1 MYVNLAIDTKS
12 RYMDSLY
19 TYAAPDDTAVGD
31 VFIVPFNKNNRE
43 RLGYVFE
50 TNVEPVCDE
59 SQIKSVARRVEEYSL
74 NTEMMKT
81 IAWMRTR
88 YGIKYIDAIHCFIPP
103 GKPAKPGR
111 EKRPYKDMVPEE
123 QNIDRLTDEQNL
135 AVAEINAAMDQ
146 LAAKCN
152 TTDSREQNSDSQM
165 PESIQDPAAVQGRMP
180 AAVQEQEAERD
191 SAGSVEP
198 ANQYFLL
205 KGVTS
210 SGKTEVYMRAI
221 EHALEFGR
229 TAIMLVPEIALT
241 KQVIERFAGRFGRE
255 QIAVLHSHLTQRE
268 RFDEW
273 MRLRR
278 GEARIAIGAR
288 IGVFA
293 PLDDIGV
300 IIMDEEHES
309 TYKSDQTP
317 KYETVDIAVKR
328 LMTAKGVLVL
338 GSATPSVVSYERAR
352 EGVYK
357 LIELKKRFN
366 ETLLPEVRIVDMR
379 EELKRGNRGIFSSAL
394 AEEMQA
400 TLEKGKQVIL
410 FMNRR
415 GYSTYVQCRDCG
427 EPLKCPE
434 CGITLVYHKNYR
446 AAGKYAAQVNGAGG
460 AADAGAERGAG
471 AAVCHY
477 CGRAYEVPSACPSCG
492 GRELR
497 YMGTGTEKVQEL
509 AQQMFPEAVVDRL
522 DLDTAKSTKEI
533 NRIIGDFSKKK
544 TDILVGTQLV
554 AKGLDFDSVGLV
566 GIISADVSL
575 NIPGYRSTERTYQLV
590 TQAAGRSGRG
600 EERGRV
606 IIQTFTPDNFA
617 LIAAKNSSY
626 EDFFEKEIKFRQMM
640 DYPPFTDLIAA
651 EFTSDDEQKA
661 IDAAE
666 ECRNYLI
673 RAGLP
678 AADRIF
684 APRLTEAFKGQE
696 GYRYHILIKSPKDAR
711 NKYIYYL
718 SKFGDKMVNSKR
730 GVAMTIDVN
739 PYSTF

>member
-19 TYAAPDDTAVGD
+19 TYNAPDGTNVGD
-31 VFIVPFNKNNRE
+31 VFRVPFNKNNKE

-50 TNVEPVCDE
+50 TDVTPECDVN
-59 SQIKSVARRVEEYSL
+59 QIKSVASKVEEYSL
-74 NTEMMKT
+74 NAEMMKT

-88 YGIKYIDAIHCFIPP
+88 YGIKYIDGIHCFIPP

-111 EKRPYKDMVPEE
+111 EKRPYGDMVPEE
-123 QNIDRLTDEQNL
+123 QNIDQLTDEQNL
-135 AVAEINAAMDQ
+135 AVSEIDAAMDK
-146 LAAKCN
+146 LAA
-152 TTDSREQNSDSQM
+152 
-165 PESIQDPAAVQGRMP
+165 AAGIKNAQ
-180 AAVQEQEAERD
+180 
-191 SAGSVEP
+191 AGSDAAMDKFATAAGIKNAP
-198 ANQYFLL
+198 ASQYFLL

-221 EHALEFGR
+221 EHALSLGR

-241 KQVIERFAGRFGRE
+241 KQVIERFAGRFGRD

-273 MRLRR
+273 MRLRQ
-278 GEARIAIGAR
+278 GEAKIAIGAR

-293 PLDDIGV
+293 PLDNIGV
-300 IIMDEEHES
+300 IILDEEHES

-328 LMTAKGVLVL
+328 LMSTHGVLIL
-338 GSATPSVVSYERAR
+338 GSATPSVISYERAR

-366 ETLLPEVRIVDMR
+366 ETLLPEVRIVDMKA
-379 EELKRGNRGIFSSAL
+379 ELRRGNRGIFSSAL
-394 AEEMQA
+394 AAEMET
-400 TLEKGKQVIL
+400 TLKKGEQVIL

-427 EPLKCPE
+427 ETLKCPE
-434 CGITLVYHKNYR
+434 CGITLVYHKN
-446 AAGKYAAQVNGAGG
+446 AGRSGH
-460 AADAGAERGAG
+460 G

-477 CGRAYEVPSACPSCG
+477 CGRSYDVPSECPECG

-497 YMGTGTEKVQEL
+497 YMGTGTEKVQET
-509 AQQMFPEAVVDRL
+509 AQKMFPDAVVDRL
-522 DLDTAKSTKEI
+522 DLDTAKNTKEI

-544 TDILVGTQLV
+544 TNILVGTQLV

-575 NIPGYRSTERTYQLV
+575 NIPDYRSTERTYQLV

-600 EERGRV
+600 QERGRV

-626 EDFFEKEIKFRQMM
+626 EDFFGTEIKFRQMM

-651 EFTSDDEQKA
+651 EFTSSDEQQA
-661 IDAAE
+661 IDAAD

-678 AADRIF
+678 GSDKIF
-684 APRLTEAFKGQE
+684 APRLTDSFKGE
-696 GYRYHILIKSPKDAR
+696 NGFRYHILIKSPKDAR

-718 SKFGDKMVNSKR
+718 TGFGDKMINSKR
-730 GVAMTIDVN
+730 GCAMTIDVN
-739 PYSTF
+739 PYSSF

>member
-19 TYAAPDDTAVGD
+19 TYAAPDDIRVGD
-31 VFIVPFNKNNRE
+31 VVMVPFNKNNRE

-50 TNVEPVCDE
+50 VDVTPACDVKR
-59 SQIKSVARRVEEYSL
+59 IKTILCKVDDYSL
-74 NTEMMKT
+74 NAEMMKT

-88 YGIKYIDAIHCFIPP
+88 YGIKYIDAVHCFIPP
-103 GKPAKPGR
+103 GKPTKPGR
-111 EKRPYKDMVPEE
+111 EKRPYGDMIPEE
-123 QNIDRLTDEQNL
+123 QNIDVLTDEQSA
-135 AVAEINAAMDQ
+135 AVSEIQTAMDQ
-146 LAAKCN
+146 LYAENALISAAKQPAQ
-152 TTDSREQNSDSQM
+152 TD
-165 PESIQDPAAVQGRMP
+165 
-180 AAVQEQEAERD
+180 
-191 SAGSVEP
+191 AGTEP
-198 ANQYFLL
+198 AQTSAETKPAQQFFLL

-210 SGKTEVYMRAI
+210 SGKTEVYMRVI
-221 EHALEFGR
+221 EHALEMGQS
-229 TAIMLVPEIALT
+229 AIMLVPEIALT

-255 QIAVLHSHLTQRE
+255 KIAVLHSHLTQRE

-273 MRLRR
+273 MRLRK
-278 GEARIAIGAR
+278 GEAKIAIGAR

-300 IIMDEEHES
+300 IILDEEHES

-328 LMTAKGVLVL
+328 LISTKGVLVL

-352 EGVYK
+352 EGLYK

-394 AEEMQA
+394 AEEMKA
-400 TLEKGKQVIL
+400 TLDKGEQVIL

-415 GYSTYVQCRDCG
+415 GYSTYIQCRDCG

-434 CGITLVYHKNYR
+434 CGITLVYHKNAT
-446 AAGKYAAQVNGAGG
+446 AAGRY
-460 AADAGAERGAG
+460 AG

-477 CGRAYEVPSACPSCG
+477 CGRRFPVPKVCPSCG

-509 AQQMFPEAVVDRL
+509 TQDLFSDAVVDRL
-522 DLDTAKSTKEI
+522 DLDTAKKTSEI

-544 TDILVGTQLV
+544 TNILVGTQLV
-554 AKGLDFDSVGLV
+554 AKGLDFDDVGLV

-575 NIPGYRSTERTYQLV
+575 NIPDYRSTERTYQLV

-600 EERGRV
+600 KERGRV
-606 IIQTFTPDNFA
+606 IIQTFEPDNFA
-617 LIAAKNSSY
+617 LTAAKNNSY
-626 EDFFEKEIKFRQMM
+626 EDFFGKEIKFRNLM
-640 DYPPFTDLIAA
+640 DYPPYTDLIAA
-651 EFTSDDEQKA
+651 EFTSDDEHKA
-661 IDAAE
+661 LECAE
-666 ECRNYLI
+666 ECRNYLMKT
-673 RAGLP
+673 GLP
-678 AADRIF
+678 GANKIF
-684 APRLTEAFKGQE
+684 APSQIENFKGE
-696 GYRYHILIKSPKDAR
+696 AGSTRYHILIKSPKEAR

-718 SKFGDKMVNSKR
+718 TYFGDKMETGKR
-730 GVAMTIDVN
+730 GCVLTIDVN
-739 PYSTF
+739 PYSSF

>member
-19 TYAAPDDTAVGD
+19 TYAAPDGTAVGD
-31 VFIVPFNKNNRE
+31 VFRVPFNKNNKE

-50 TNVEPVCDE
+50 TDVVPECDV
-59 SQIKSVARRVEEYSL
+59 SQIKEVTSKVEEYSL
-74 NTEMMKT
+74 NAEMMKT

-111 EKRPYKDMVPEE
+111 EKRPYRDMVPEE
-123 QNIDRLTDEQNL
+123 QNIDALTDEQSV
-135 AVAEINAAMDQ
+135 AVGEIRASMDALFGNDASEGIMAAGENE
-146 LAAKCN
+146 AASEN
-152 TTDSREQNSDSQM
+152 EAAG
-165 PESIQDPAAVQGRMP
+165 ESKAAGENE
-180 AAVQEQEAERD
+180 AAGENGASGD
-191 SAGSVEP
+191 AKPGT
-198 ANQYFLL
+198 ANQFFLL

-210 SGKTEVYMRAI
+210 SGKTEVYMQAI
-221 EHALEFGR
+221 EHALELGR

-255 QIAVLHSHLTQRE
+255 KIAVLHSHLTQRE

-273 MRLRR
+273 MRLRK
-278 GEARIAIGAR
+278 GEAKIAIGAR

-300 IIMDEEHES
+300 IILDEEHES

-328 LMTAKGVLVL
+328 LMSTKGVLIL
-338 GSATPSVVSYERAR
+338 GSATPSVVSYERAQ

-379 EELKRGNRGIFSSAL
+379 EELRHGNRGIFSDAL
-394 AEEMQA
+394 ASEIKT
-400 TLEKGKQVIL
+400 TLEKGEQVIL

-415 GYSTYVQCRDCG
+415 GYSTYVQCRECG

-446 AAGKYAAQVNGAGG
+446 AAGKYAASLTADG
-460 AADAGAERGAG
+460 AAEVQNGTVAKGNG

-477 CGRAYEVPSACPSCG
+477 CGRSYAVPSACPACG

-509 AQQMFPEAVVDRL
+509 AERLFPDAVVDRL

-544 TDILVGTQLV
+544 TNILVGTQLV
-554 AKGLDFDSVGLV
+554 AKGLDFDNVGLV

-575 NIPGYRSTERTYQLV
+575 NIPDYRSTERTYQLV

-606 IIQTFTPDNFA
+606 IIQTFTPENFA
-617 LIAAKNSSY
+617 LTAAKNSSY
-626 EDFFEKEIKFRQMM
+626 EDFFGTEIKFRQMM

-651 EFTSDDEQKA
+651 EFTSGDEQQA
-661 IDAAE
+661 QDAAD

-678 AADRIF
+678 GAEKIF
-684 APRLTEAFKGQE
+684 APRPTDNFKGE
-696 GYRYHILIKSPKDAR
+696 NGFRYHILIKSPKGVR

-718 SKFGDKMVNSKR
+718 TCFGDKMVTGKR
-730 GVAMTIDVN
+730 GCAMTIDVN

>member
-19 TYAAPDDTAVGD
+19 TYNAPDGTKVGD
-31 VFIVPFNKNNRE
+31 VFRVPFNKNNKE

-50 TNVEPVCDE
+50 TDVTPECDV
-59 SQIKSVARRVEEYSL
+59 SQIKSVASKVEEYSL
-74 NTEMMKT
+74 NAEMIKT

-88 YGIKYIDAIHCFIPP
+88 YGIKYIDGIHCFIPP

-111 EKRPYKDMVPEE
+111 EKRPYGDMVPEE
-123 QNIDRLTDEQNL
+123 QNIDQLTDEQNH
-135 AVAEINAAMDQ
+135 AVSEINAAMDT
-146 LAAKCN
+146 LAAAAGIKN
-152 TTDSREQNSDSQM
+152 A
-165 PESIQDPAAVQGRMP
+165 PA
-180 AAVQEQEAERD
+180 
-191 SAGSVEP
+191 S
-198 ANQYFLL
+198 QYFLL

-221 EHALEFGR
+221 EHALSLGR

-241 KQVIERFAGRFGRE
+241 KQVIERFAGRFGRN

-278 GEARIAIGAR
+278 GEAKIAIGAR

-293 PLDDIGV
+293 PLDNIGV
-300 IIMDEEHES
+300 IILDEEHES

-328 LMTAKGVLVL
+328 LMSTHGVLIL
-338 GSATPSVVSYERAR
+338 GSATPSVISYERAR

-366 ETLLPEVRIVDMR
+366 ETLLPEVRIVDMKA
-379 EELKRGNRGIFSSAL
+379 ELRRGNRGIFSSAL
-394 AEEMQA
+394 AAEMET
-400 TLEKGKQVIL
+400 TLEKGEQVIL

-427 EPLKCPE
+427 ETLKCPE
-434 CGITLVYHKNYR
+434 CGITLVYHKN
-446 AAGKYAAQVNGAGG
+446 AGRNGH
-460 AADAGAERGAG
+460 G

-477 CGRAYEVPSACPSCG
+477 CGRSYDVPSECPECG

-497 YMGTGTEKVQEL
+497 YMGTGTEKVQET
-509 AQQMFPEAVVDRL
+509 AQKMFPDAVVDRL
-522 DLDTAKSTKEI
+522 DLDTAKNTKEI

-544 TDILVGTQLV
+544 TNILVGTQLV

-575 NIPGYRSTERTYQLV
+575 NIPDYRSTERTYQLV

-600 EERGRV
+600 QERGRV

-626 EDFFEKEIKFRQMM
+626 EDFFGTEIKFRQMM

-651 EFTSDDEQKA
+651 EFTSSDEQQA
-661 IDAAE
+661 IDAAD

-678 AADRIF
+678 GSDKIF
-684 APRLTEAFKGQE
+684 APRLTDSFKGE
-696 GYRYHILIKSPKDAR
+696 NGFRYHILIKSPKDAR

-718 SKFGDKMVNSKR
+718 TGFGDKMINSKR
-730 GVAMTIDVN
+730 GCAMTIDVN
-739 PYSTF
+739 PYSSF

>member
-1 MYVNLAIDTKS
+1 MYVNVAVDTKS
-12 RYMDSLY
+12 RYMDSLFAY
-19 TYAAPDDTAVGD
+19 EAPDDTKVGD
-31 VFIVPFNKNNRE
+31 VVRVPFHKNNRE
-43 RLGYVFE
+43 RMGYVFE
-50 TNVEPVCDE
+50 TNVAPPCDVK
-59 SQIKSVARRVEEYSL
+59 QIKSVLGRVEEYSL
-74 NTEMMKT
+74 NAEMMKT

-88 YGIKYIDAIHCFIPP
+88 YGIKYIDGVHCFIPP

-111 EKRPYKDMVPEE
+111 EKRPYKDMEPEE
-123 QNIDRLTDEQNL
+123 QNIEALTDEQSY
-135 AVAEINAAMDQ
+135 AVNEIETAMDQ
-146 LAAKCN
+146 QAADIK
-152 TTDSREQNSDSQM
+152 TATENSAANSAA
-165 PESIQDPAAVQGRMP
+165 EKPAAARQQAQRF
-180 AAVQEQEAERD
+180 
-191 SAGSVEP
+191 
-198 ANQYFLL
+198 FLL

-210 SGKTEVYMRAI
+210 SGKTEVYMRVI
-221 EHALEFGR
+221 EHALELGQ

-255 QIAVLHSHLTQRE
+255 KIAVLHSHLTKRE

-273 MRLRR
+273 MRLRN

-293 PLDDIGV
+293 PLDNIGA

-328 LMTAKGVLVL
+328 LMSTKGVLVL
-338 GSATPSVVSYERAR
+338 GSATPSVVSYERAQ

-379 EELKRGNRGIFSSAL
+379 KELRNGNRGIFSSAL
-394 AEEMQA
+394 AEEIQA
-400 TLEKGKQVIL
+400 TLEKDEQVIL

-415 GYSTYVQCRDCG
+415 GYSTYIQCRDCG
-427 EPLKCPE
+427 EPLKCPS
-434 CGITLVYHKNYR
+434 CGITLVYHKNYN
-446 AAGKYAAQVNGAGG
+446 AAGRYKDAAAAAARAGDGASGKQLQ
-460 AADAGAERGAG
+460 G

-477 CGRAYEVPSACPSCG
+477 CGRRFPIPEACPSCG

-497 YMGTGTEKVQEL
+497 YMGTGTEKVQE
-509 AQQMFPEAVVDRL
+509 QVQKMFPDAVTDRL
-522 DLDTAKSTKEI
+522 DIDTAKSTKEI

-544 TDILVGTQLV
+544 TNILVGTQLV
-554 AKGLDFDSVGLV
+554 AKGLDFDDVGLV

-575 NIPGYRSTERTYQLV
+575 NIPDYRSTERTYQLV

-600 EERGRV
+600 KERGRV
-606 IIQTFTPDNFA
+606 IIQTYTPDNFA
-617 LIAAKNSSY
+617 LIAAKNNSY
-626 EDFFEKEIKFRQMM
+626 EEFFGKEIKFRGLM

-651 EFTSDDEQKA
+651 EFTADDEQKA
-661 IDAAE
+661 L
-666 ECRNYLI
+666 ECADDCRSYLI
-673 RAGLP
+673 RTGLP
-678 AADRIF
+678 GAEKIF
-684 APRLTEAFKGQE
+684 APRLIDNFKGDP
-696 GYRYHILIKSPKDAR
+696 GSCRYHILIKSPKDAR

-718 SKFGDKMVNSKR
+718 TYFGDKMETEKR
-730 GVAMTIDVN
+730 GCVMTIDVN

>member
-1 MYVNLAIDTKS
+1 MYVNVAIDTKS

-19 TYAAPDDTAVGD
+19 TYSAPDDTAVGD
-31 VFIVPFNKNNRE
+31 VLLVPFNKNNRE
-43 RLGYVFE
+43 RLAYVFE
-50 TNVEPVCDE
+50 ADVDPKCDE
-59 SQIKSVARRVEEYSL
+59 SRIKTAVSRVEDYSL
-74 NTEMMKT
+74 TEEMIKT
-81 IAWMRTR
+81 ISWMRTR
-88 YGIKYIDAIHCFIPP
+88 YGIRYMDAVHCFIPP
-103 GKPAKPGR
+103 GKAPKPGR

-123 QNIDRLTDEQNL
+123 QHIEQLTDEQ
-135 AVAEINAAMDQ
+135 A
-146 LAAKCN
+146 
-152 TTDSREQNSDSQM
+152 
-165 PESIQDPAAVQGRMP
+165 AAVS
-180 AAVQEQEAERD
+180 EI
-191 SAGSVEP
+191 SASLDDIYGSP
-198 ANQYFLL
+198 RFFLL

-221 EHALEFGR
+221 EHALSLGR
-229 TAIMLVPEIALT
+229 TAVMLVPEIALT
-241 KQVIERFAGRFGRE
+241 KQVIERFAGRFGRD
-255 QIAVLHSHLTQRE
+255 QIAVLHSRLTMRE
-268 RFDEW
+268 RYDEW

-278 GEARIAIGAR
+278 GEARIAVGAR

-293 PLDDIGV
+293 PLDDIG
-300 IIMDEEHES
+300 IIILDEEHES

-328 LMTAKGVLVL
+328 LMTSKGVLIL

-366 ETLLPEVRIVDMR
+366 ETELPEVRIVDMR

-394 AEEMQA
+394 AREMEE
-400 TLEKGKQVIL
+400 TLSKGEQVIL

-415 GYSTYVQCRDCG
+415 GYSTYIQCRDCG

-446 AAGKYAAQVNGAGG
+446 PQVRYGGPQAEAGG
-460 AADAGAERGAG
+460 ADDRNAGNMNFRSGAG

-477 CGRAYEVPSACPSCG
+477 CGRAYEIPEHCPSCG

-509 AQQMFPEAVVDRL
+509 AEKLLPDAVVDRL
-522 DLDTAKSTKEI
+522 DLDTARNTREI
-533 NRIIGDFSKKK
+533 NRIIGDFSRKK

-575 NIPGYRSTERTYQLV
+575 NIPDYRSTERTYQLV

-600 EERGRV
+600 KERGRV

-617 LIAAKNSSY
+617 LTAAKSGSY
-626 EDFFEKEIKFRQMM
+626 EDFFGKEIKFRQMM
-640 DYPPFTDLIAA
+640 DYPPYTDLIAA
-651 EFTSDDEQKA
+651 EFTSEDEKQA

-678 AADRIF
+678 GSDRIF
-684 APRLTEAFKGQE
+684 APRLTDSFRGQAQKSASSSAPVSGKASDE
-696 GYRYHILIKSPKDAR
+696 GVRQVAGFRYHILIKSPKDAR

-718 SKFGDKMVNSKR
+718 SHFGDRMVSNIK
-730 GVAMTIDVN
+730 GCTMTIDVN